1 MIHVFAGAAKNT
13 RSAVGPMREILLIDK
28 GNSFVRNFE
37 KSLTKNG
44 FKLIKEKSLEKAITF
59 MGKKGADLVVID
71 GDFLSKA
78 GNSGK
83 LRQLTA
89 DKPRIV
95 LINDN
100 NLKDLHL
107 WIKDRFTLPLF
118 QPVSGRE
125 FGRCMEN
132 LLKNKAAED
141 ENRILQ
147 TELKARKKELDFYDE
162 NTRNLTAVSVLTK
175 KLNSIMEKVKTLTGA
190 EAVSL
195 LLNDEPFFKII
206 PIRTSSKI
214 QKSVFKKGVGIAGI
228 VLYKGITLAIKD
240 VGKDKRFNKTID
252 KFSTLKIK
260 SLICAP
266 LKIKDRGLGVLRL
279 INKKHGDVFTDNDMD
294 LLINAANYAAVDI
307 EMAFLNQE
315 IRNDDLTNLYNIR
328 YLRQAVDMEI
338 ERAQRYGSLFS
349 LIFMDLDNLK
359 KVNDKY
365 GHLVGS
371 SVIIEVSR
379 ILQKNLRKID
389 TITRYGGDEFV
400 MILPQTP
407 LDACYMVAERLRMI
421 IEKTEFLK
429 NDGYSVRLTGSF
441 GIASYPANAK
451 NKDELLK
458 LADEAMYH
466 GKSSTKNI
474 VYKAT

>member
-1 MIHVFAGAAKNT
+1 MTRASVEAAKNT
-13 RSAVGPMREILLIDK
+13 RSAAGSMRKILLIDK
-28 GNSFVRNFE
+28 GDSFVRKFE
-37 KSLTKNG
+37 KTLTNKGNI
-44 FKLIKEKSLEKAITF
+44 LIKEKDLKKATTF
-59 MGKKGADLVVID
+59 IEKKGADLIVID
-71 GDFLSKA
+71 SDFLSKA
-78 GNSGK
+78 GNSVR

-100 NLKDLHL
+100 DFRNSGL

-118 QPVSGRE
+118 QPVSGKE
-125 FGRCMEN
+125 FRHCMEN
-132 LLKNKAAED
+132 LLKNRAAED
-141 ENRILQ
+141 EISVLQ
-147 TELKARKKELDFYDE
+147 TEIKARKKELTFYD
-162 NTRNLTAVSVLTK
+162 NITRNLTAVSVLNK
-175 KLNSIMEKVKTLTGA
+175 NLNTIMEKVKTLTGS
-190 EAVSL
+190 EAASL

-206 PIRTSSKI
+206 PIRTSTKI
-214 QKSVFKKGVGIAGI
+214 QKIVFKKGVGIAGI
-228 VLYKGITLAIKD
+228 VLDKGIPLA
-240 VGKDKRFNKTID
+240 VHNVEKDKRFNKSID
-252 KFSTLKIK
+252 KFSLLKIK
-260 SLICAP
+260 SIICAP
-266 LKIKDRGLGVLRL
+266 LKIKDRRLGVLRL
-279 INKKHGDVFTDNDMD
+279 INKKDGDAFDDDDMN
-294 LLINAANYAAVDI
+294 LLINAASYAAVDI
-307 EMAFLNQE
+307 EMAFLYQE

-328 YLRQAVDMEI
+328 YLHQAVDMEI

-371 SVIIEVSR
+371 RVIIEVSG
-379 ILQKNLRKID
+379 ILQRNLRKID

-407 LDACYMVAERLRMI
+407 LDSCYAVAERLRKI
-421 IEKTEFLK
+421 IEKTVFLQ

-466 GKSSTKNI
+466 GKFSTKNT
-474 VYKAT
+474 VFKAR

>member
-1 MIHVFAGAAKNT
+1 M
-13 RSAVGPMREILLIDK
+13 
-28 GNSFVRNFE
+28 
-37 KSLTKNG
+37 
-44 FKLIKEKSLEKAITF
+44 
-59 MGKKGADLVVID
+59 
-71 GDFLSKA
+71 
-78 GNSGK
+78 
-83 LRQLTA
+83 
-89 DKPRIV
+89 
-95 LINDN
+95 
-100 NLKDLHL
+100 
-107 WIKDRFTLPLF
+107 
-118 QPVSGRE
+118 
-125 FGRCMEN
+125 
-132 LLKNKAAED
+132 
-141 ENRILQ
+141 
-147 TELKARKKELDFYDE
+147 DFYDE

-379 ILQKNLRKID
+379 ILQKNLRKI
-389 TITRYGGDEFV
+389 IG
-400 MILPQTP
+400 
-407 LDACYMVAERLRMI
+407 
-421 IEKTEFLK
+421 
-429 NDGYSVRLTGSF
+429 
-441 GIASYPANAK
+441 
-451 NKDELLK
+451 
-458 LADEAMYH
+458 
-466 GKSSTKNI
+466 
-474 VYKAT
+474 